1 MNKEI
6 EKMTNYY
13 KDVFEKKMK
22 AKNTYLSKL
31 KIKNFNSAVIL
42 VK

>member
-13 KDVFEKKMK
+13 KDVFDEKMK
-22 AKNTYLSKL
+22 AKSAYLSKL
-31 KIKNFNSAVIL
+31 RIKDLENC
-42 VK
+42 